1 MRHIKYLAMG
11 ALVSTLGAWLLGPIV
26 WDTPS
31 VAAPPS
37 VKQAGKAETLLFV
50 RTRPK
55 GAEILLDGKKLGKS
69 DGLFPVESGAYKI
82 VLDLEGYQP
91 QEQQITVRDGRI
103 TRIELTLKP
112 RQADGAQAA
121 DSASDTPER
130 RGGVPQVVGVW
141 PAVGAV
147 DVDPAAS
154 EIIVI
159 FDQDM
164 GRGMSWTGG
173 GPEFPPIPEGKR
185 PVWRDR
191 RTCVLPVKLDEA
203 RYYRVGINSTSYQN
217 FQSAQ
222 GVPVRPSAIYFVTRG
237 ASEELKNRVRRPEI
251 VSITPPNGAKDVDP
265 GLREIRVTFNV
276 PMGDGCSWTGGG
288 PNFPTIPQGQRPTWS
303 ADGKTCVLPVELK
316 PGWDYRLGLNSPSH
330 KNFTSQAGV
339 PLEPVVYTFRT
350 RQP

>member
-1 MRHIKYLAMG
+1 MRKVQYLTMG
-11 ALVSTLGAWLLGPIV
+11 VLVSTLLVWLLGPV
-26 WDTPS
+26 GLGTSS

-37 VKQAGKAETLLFV
+37 VKQAEKAETLLFV

-55 GAEILLDGKKLGKS
+55 GAEIQLNGKKLGKS
-69 DGLFPVESGAYKI
+69 DGLFPVEAGAYKI

-112 RQADGAQAA
+112 RQADGDQAA
-121 DSASDTPER
+121 DSASDAPEQ
-130 RGGVPQVVGVW
+130 RGGVPQVVATW

-147 DVDPAAS
+147 DVDPAKS

-159 FDQDM
+159 FDRDM

-173 GPEFPPIPEGKR
+173 GPEFPPIAEGKR

-191 RTCVLPVKLDEA
+191 RTCVLPVKLDKGQ
-203 RYYRVGINSTSYQN
+203 YYRVGINSDSFQN
-217 FQSAQ
+217 FQSTQ
-222 GVPVRPSAIYFVTRG
+222 GVPVRPSAIYFVTQG

-251 VSITPPNGAKDVDP
+251 VSLTPPNGAKDVDP

-276 PMGDGCSWTGGG
+276 PMGEGCSWVGGG
-288 PNFPTIPQGQRPTWS
+288 ANFPTIPPGKRPSWS

-316 PGWDYRLGLNSPSH
+316 PGWDYRLGLNSASF
-330 KNFTSQAGV
+330 KNFATAAGV